1 MTDGS
6 PASGSIRFD
15 RVADDYD
22 RTRALSPEA
31 MGAVTSLLAS
41 ELRGRGR
48 CLEIGVG
55 TGRIALP
62 LAGAGVPMAGAD
74 LSRPMLAKLV
84 EKAGGRPPFPLALAD
99 ATALPFADRA
109 FGAGLA
115 CHVLHL
121 IPDWRGAVDELVR
134 VIRPGGLLLVDRGGW
149 QRLLREIEARFG
161 EETGGRVQRPGLD
174 HTDTSMAELDA
185 HLSIVGA
192 RVRLLPPIPERS
204 PLTLSSYIDQLEQN
218 VFSWTWS
225 LDDDTRIGA
234 ARAVRGWASDRFGPL
249 DVPRHIETQI
259 RWRAYDL
266 R

>member
-1 MTDGS
+1 M
-6 PASGSIRFD
+6 A
-15 RVADDYD
+15 
-22 RTRALSPEA
+22 
-31 MGAVTSLLAS
+31 AVTSLLSS

-48 CLEIGVG
+48 CLEIGIG

-62 LAGAGVPMAGAD
+62 LAEAGVPMAGAD

-99 ATALPFADRA
+99 ATALPFADHA

-121 IPDWRGAVDELVR
+121 IPDWRAAVGELVR
-134 VIRPGGLLLVDRGGW
+134 VIRSGGLLLVDRGGW

-185 HLSIVGA
+185 HLTSLGA
-192 RVRLLPPIPERS
+192 RVRLLPPILERS
-204 PLTLSSYIDQLEQN
+204 PVVLSTYIDQLEQN

-225 LDDDTRIGA
+225 LDDETRVAA
-234 ARAVRGWASDRFGPL
+234 ARAVREWATDRFGPL
-249 DVPRHIETQI
+249 DDPRHLETAI
-259 RWRAYDL
+259 RWRAYDVP
-266 R
+266 